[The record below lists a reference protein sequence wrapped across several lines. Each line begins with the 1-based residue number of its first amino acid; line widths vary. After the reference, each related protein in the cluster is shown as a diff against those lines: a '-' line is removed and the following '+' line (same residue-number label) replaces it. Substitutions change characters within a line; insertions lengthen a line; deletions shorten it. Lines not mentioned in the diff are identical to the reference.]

1 MGSSTR
7 GQTGGETETPCE
19 TKGGGMNWPTEFEL
33 VSMEQ
38 RARAVIDFVD
48 EGWTTE
54 IQNARDLL
62 LLIRFIRNLERKAVA

>member
-1 MGSSTR
+1 
-7 GQTGGETETPCE
+7 
-19 TKGGGMNWPTEFEL
+19 MNWPTEFEL